1 MVEEVRTVYWAQL
14 GLTWPRGHLGSDHV
28 TRIPSLAAPRSQ
40 LAKDQGSEMMTSSWG
55 LGIKEMLARFPR
67 YGQDTEAG
75 AGGWWGQTGR
85 CSGQWCCHTVWWCQV
100 SGQAGQHLHQV
111 TRPVTVSFTVKYFT
125 VPVTSY
131 LPLRG
136 G

>member
-14 GLTWPRGHLGSDHV
+14 GLTWPRGHLGSDQDTLISITQV
-28 TRIPSLAAPRSQ
+28 TASQ
-40 LAKDQGSEMMTSSWG
+40 GPGMCDDDLMG

-125 VPVTSY
+125 VPATSY
-131 LPLRG
+131 LPLSG